1 MKNLIKCFQISC
13 VFFLS
18 VVGMVTIAMDRVD
31 GKQVVAAKRT
41 IEQHNLN
48 SRGSSTD
55 TSSADALEVCNNDD
69 VWDLI
74 KYFTTESNFKEKVN
88 FNFNCT
94 FNNNT
99 YSKDEK
105 IQADITNLKQ
115 ELLLTQKQ
123 VIENEEIAK
132 CLQQQLLFS
141 ETKQKNSDKKISIHD
156 KVLKNT
162 NPGNY
167 SKAMNEYLYRNL
179 GLYCPKNKWHNPN
192 SNIQN

>member
-1 MKNLIKCFQISC
+1 
-13 VFFLS
+13 
-18 VVGMVTIAMDRVD
+18 MVTIAMDRVD
-31 GKQVVAAKRT
+31 GKQVVTAKRA
-41 IEQHNLN
+41 IEKYNLN
-48 SRGSSTD
+48 SSGSSTD
-55 TSSADALEVCNNDD
+55 TNSAGALEVCNNDD
-69 VWDLI
+69 VYAFI
-74 KYFTTESNFKEKVN
+74 KNLETEPNFKGKIN
-88 FNFNCT
+88 FNLNCT
-94 FNNNT
+94 FNHNT
-99 YSKDEK
+99 YSKDEE
-105 IQADITNLKQ
+105 IQADIRNLKQ